1 MTGTRDNGT
10 SEIREGETLHGFRI
24 LRVTALPELRATA
37 VEAEHLV
44 TGALVLHLFC
54 DDRENLFS
62 IGFRTPPGDSTGV
75 PHILEH
81 SVLSGSERYPVKDAF
96 NELHRGTLQTFINAF
111 TYPDKTIYPV
121 ASQVRADYFNLARVY
136 ADLVLK
142 PRLLQETFRQEGHHL
157 EFADPSDRKS
167 ELRISGIVYNEMKGA
182 YSSPDN
188 VMFKAIQENLFPE
201 TAYRWDSGGAPED
214 IPSLTYRQFQDFH
227 RAFYSPSNARF
238 FLYGNIP
245 TADHLAFLQDLLA
258 GFERVPI
265 DSRIE
270 SQPRWNSPRSTR
282 GFYPVGPEETLDGK
296 TTVNLAWMLCENTE
310 TQTALL
316 LEILAG
322 ILVGSAAG
330 PLRKAMIDS
339 GLGQDL
345 SPVTGVERDLKQIV
359 FAAGLRGTDP
369 AKAPRIEALILE
381 TLQHCAEE
389 GYDPE
394 LIEGTLHQ
402 VEFAGK
408 EIVRAN
414 YPYGIVL
421 MGRAYHGWLYD
432 GDPLANLNFPRL
444 IEAARGQ
451 WKKNP
456 RLFEEMTRSWLL
468 DNPHRLLSVVEPSR
482 TLQAER
488 EATFRRR
495 MEERRASMN
504 EQELDRIA
512 SEASALKRFQTE
524 PDAPD
529 ALASLP
535 RIGRGDLTHD
545 VETIPT
551 QHGSLSGIP
560 LLSHEIFTNGIVY
573 LDLAFDV
580 SDIEE
585 DLQPYLPLLG
595 KLMTSMGA
603 GGLSYEQ
610 MAKRIQ
616 LRTGGI
622 SCHLAAGFSLDGER
636 TWQKMIFQLRALERN
651 VPEAVKILTD
661 ILTGADFSDDA
672 RMRDLEAER
681 KNGLQAAVIP
691 SGHVFARR
699 SAGAGLSL
707 PAHRDEQ
714 WHGVSQLRLIAAL
727 HSGFDGNKAE
737 LREKLARLRS
747 LALCRRKLTINVT
760 ASEAGLAAFQDC
772 AADSIAGLPAG
783 AAASPAP
790 AEPGPLVARGVAIP
804 ADVSYV
810 AKVLRGPTYESP
822 LAAPLMVLARHLSNG
837 YLYKRIRVQGG
848 AYGGMSSFDP
858 GAGAFAFLSYR
869 DPHIVETLD
878 VYREAEKHAS
888 TTPVPPDEMD
898 KVVIGTIGAFDK
910 PMDPAG
916 RGYAAMIREF
926 AGMTDNDRQK
936 FRDRILEMTPQNL
949 QDAARRFF
957 EKTAGN
963 VAVFASEERLKTANE
978 RLDGKLRMEPLLPQK

>member
-1 MTGTRDNGT
+1 MTGTRDN
-10 SEIREGETLHGFRI
+10 ETDKIQPGDALHGFRI

-37 VEAEHLV
+37 IEAEHLA

-81 SVLSGSERYPVKDAF
+81 SVLAGSERYPVKDAF

-142 PRLLQETFRQEGHHL
+142 PRLLQETFLQEGHHL
-157 EFADPSDRKS
+157 ELADPSDRTS

-188 VMFKAIQENLFPE
+188 VMFKAIQENLFPD
-201 TAYRWDSGGAPED
+201 TAYRWDSGGAPEE
-214 IPSLTYRQFQDFH
+214 IPSLTYRQFHDFH
-227 RAFYSPSNARF
+227 RAFYSPGNARF
-238 FLYGNIP
+238 FLYGDIP
-245 TADHLAFLQDLLA
+245 TGDHLAFLQDLLA
-258 GFERVPI
+258 GFGRIPI

-270 SQPRWNSPRSTR
+270 SQPRWNSPRSVR
-282 GFYPVGPEETLDGK
+282 GFYPVGPEEPLDGK

-310 TQTALL
+310 YQSALL

-330 PLRKAMIDS
+330 PLRKALIDS
-339 GLGQDL
+339 CLGQDL

-359 FAAGLRGTDP
+359 FAVGLRGTDP
-369 AKAPRIEALILE
+369 AKASRIEALILE
-381 TLQHCAEE
+381 TLRRCAAE
-389 GYDPE
+389 GYDRE

-408 EIVRAN
+408 EIVRSN

-444 IEAARGQ
+444 IEAARGE

-456 RLFEEMTRSWLL
+456 RLFEETTRRWLI

-488 EATFRRR
+488 EEAFRKK
-495 MEERRASMN
+495 MAERKSGMN

-512 SEASALKRFQTE
+512 AAASALKRFQTE
-524 PDAPD
+524 PDAPA

-535 RIGRGDLTHD
+535 RIGRKDLTRD

-551 QHGSLSGIP
+551 QRENLSGIP

-573 LDLAFDV
+573 VDLAYDV

-595 KLMTSMGA
+595 RLMTSMGA
-603 GGLSYEQ
+603 AGFSYEQ

-616 LRTGGI
+616 LLTGGI
-622 SCHLAAGFSLDGER
+622 GCHLTAGLSLAGDR

-651 VPEAVKILTD
+651 VPDAVKILRD
-661 ILTGADFSDDA
+661 ILTAADFSDDA
-672 RMRDLEAER
+672 RMRDLEAEK

-691 SGHVFARR
+691 SGHIFARR

-714 WHGVSQLRLIAAL
+714 WHGLSQLRLIAGL
-727 HSGFDGNKAE
+727 HNGFDGNKND
-737 LREKLARLRS
+737 LRQRLVRLRS
-747 LALCRRKLTINVT
+747 RVLGRTKLTVNVT
-760 ASEAGLAAFQDC
+760 ASQTGLGAFRGC
-772 AADSIAGLPAG
+772 AAELIAALPAG
-783 AAASPAP
+783 AAGRPPSSAEPAP
-790 AEPGPLVARGVAIP
+790 AVARGVAIP

-810 AKVLRGPTYESP
+810 AKVLRGPSYLSP

-848 AYGGMSSFDP
+848 AYGGMCAFDP
-858 GAGAFAFLSYR
+858 GAGTFAFLSYR

-878 VYREAEKHAS
+878 VYREAEAYACS
-888 TTPVPPDEMD
+888 AVVPPEEID

-916 RGYAAMIREF
+916 RGYVAMIREF
-926 AGMTDNDRQK
+926 IGLTDDDRRR
-936 FRDRILEMTPQNL
+936 FRNGILEMTPDGL
-949 QDAARRFF
+949 LDAARRFF
-957 EKTAGN
+957 EKTTEN
-963 VAVFASEERLKTANE
+963 VAVYASEERLKRANE
-978 RLDGKLRMEPLLPQK
+978 RLDGELRMEPLLQE